1 MLVRWEEKK
10 SPCWL
15 SEVAL
20 QAVGGANKEHCP
32 FYSGCGGKA
41 SAGTLNYKIQAIW
54 GRKYDSFDLDIQKGD
69 IENILTPLDEKFA
82 TEQRC

>member
-1 MLVRWEEKK
+1 MGRKK

-20 QAVGGANKEHCP
+20 QGVGGANREHCP

-41 SAGTLNYKIQAIW
+41 SAVFCSKLQNTSNLGK
-54 GRKYDSFDLDIQKGD
+54 KCDSFDLDTQKGD